1 MKQKEY
7 IIMITHKSILNLW
20 LILLAGVLSGCVAT
34 NNTTIGNGRVD
45 ALEAATL
52 KVAVGLALTEKPQ
65 AIKPSYDV
73 TSALLGLTQDNIAQD
88 CDVNSIIALELNK
101 LELDPMTKA
110 SVMELAELI
119 KIYIVTILDGEGIPA
134 DQRYVVAIDLIR
146 VVHEAAKT
154 RLDMTSPK

>member
-1 MKQKEY
+1 
-7 IIMITHKSILNLW
+7 MITRKSILNFGLAV
-20 LILLAGVLSGCVAT
+20 LLAGVMSSGCVAT

-52 KVAVGLALTEKPQ
+52 KVAVGLAMSEKPE
-65 AIKPSYDV
+65 AIKPAYDV
-73 TSALLGLTQDNIAQD
+73 TSALLGLTKNNIAILSD
-88 CDVNSIIALELNK
+88 TDAIIALELGK

-110 SVMELAELI
+110 SVMELVELI
-119 KIYIVTILDGEGIPA
+119 KMYIVTILDGEGIPA

-154 RLDMTSPK
+154 RLDMISPK